1 MWEIFVPLQRKV
13 ILILMT
19 LILIKNAG
27 IINEGRQYKGSVLID
42 GQRIKAIYNGSD
54 IPEDATKSSQI
65 IDAEGLLLLPGVIDD
80 QVHFREPGLEHKA
93 DIHSESRAA
102 VAGGVTSFMD
112 MPNTNPQTT
121 TVDALNA
128 KFDRAAE
135 VSLANYSFFI
145 GATND
150 NLGELKKDGA
160 RRATAVKVFMGASTG
175 NMLVDDHSTLEGIF
189 SEVDMLIATHCESES
204 IIKQNIARY
213 TAEYGQ
219 DLDIFFHSKIR
230 SEEACYAS
238 SSEAVALAE
247 KYGSRLHLFHLS
259 TAKELSLLC
268 AKPLKEKKITG
279 EVCVHHL
286 WFTDEDYARLGN
298 RIKWNPAIKT
308 RNDRDALRQAL
319 IDGRLDVVATDHAPH
334 LLSEKE
340 GSCLKAASGGPMVQ
354 HSLIAMLE
362 MSRRGI
368 FTPELIVEKM
378 SHAPAQL
385 FRLKDRGYIREGY
398 YADLVLV
405 DPNAN
410 WTISQDNLYYKC
422 GWSPLEGESFSNKV
436 VKTFVNGHLVYDNGV
451 FDEQYKGKELERK

>member
-1 MWEIFVPLQRKV
+1 MT
-13 ILILMT
+13 ILIQ
-19 LILIKNAG
+19 NAR
-27 IINEGRQYKGSVLID
+27 IINEGKQFKGSVLIE
-42 GQRIKAIYNGSD
+42 GQRIKLIFTNPD
-54 IPEDATKSSQI
+54 IPEAILKSVQI
-65 IDAEGLLLLPGVIDD
+65 IDAEGLLLIPGVIDD
-80 QVHFREPGLEHKA
+80 QVHFREPGLTHKA

-102 VAGGVTSFMD
+102 VAGGVTSFME

-135 VSLANYSFFI
+135 ISLANYSFFI

-150 NLGELKKDGA
+150 NLDELKKDGA

-175 NMLVDDHSTLEGIF
+175 NMLVDNHSTLEGIF
-189 SEVDMLIATHCESES
+189 SEVDMLIATHCESEA

-213 TAEYGQ
+213 TAEYGE
-219 DLDIFFHSKIR
+219 DLDISFHSKIR
-230 SEEACYAS
+230 SEEACYVS
-238 SSEAVALAE
+238 SSEAVALAQ
-247 KYGSRLHLFHLS
+247 KYNSRLHLFHLS
-259 TAKELSLLC
+259 TAKELSLLSN
-268 AKPLKEKKITG
+268 KPLKDKRITG
-279 EVCVHHL
+279 EICIHHL
-286 WFTDEDYARLGN
+286 WFTDEDYTRLGN
-298 RIKWNPAIKT
+298 RIKWNPAVKT

-354 HSLIAMLE
+354 HSLVAMLE
-362 MSRRGI
+362 MSRQGI
-368 FTPELIVEKM
+368 FTLELIVEKM
-378 SHAPAQL
+378 SHAPADL

-410 WTISQDNLYYKC
+410 WNVSVGNIYYKC
-422 GWSPLEGESFSNKV
+422 GWSPLEGQAFSNKV
-436 VKTFVNGHLVYDNGV
+436 VKTFVNGHLVYDNGI
-451 FDEQYKGKELERK
+451 FDEKNKGIELEKI

>member
-1 MWEIFVPLQRKV
+1 M
-13 ILILMT
+13 
-19 LILIKNAG
+19 ILIKNAG
-27 IINEGRQYKGSVLID
+27 IINEGKRFKGAVLID
-42 GQRIKAIYNGSD
+42 NQRIKTIFD
-54 IPEDATKSSQI
+54 DQVIPEEILKSARI
-65 IDAEGLLLLPGVIDD
+65 IDAEGLILMPGVIDD
-80 QVHFREPGLEHKA
+80 QVHFREPGLTHKA
-93 DIHSESRAA
+93 DLYSESRAA

-121 TVDALNA
+121 TVDALNV

-150 NLGELKKDGA
+150 NLEELKKEGA

-175 NMLVDDHSTLEGIF
+175 NMLVDNHSTLEGIF

-219 DLDIFFHSKIR
+219 ELDIFFHSKIR

-238 SSEAVALAE
+238 SSEAVALAQ

-259 TAKELSLLC
+259 TAKELSLLSD
-268 AKPLKEKKITG
+268 KPLQDKKITG
-279 EVCVHHL
+279 EICIHHL
-286 WFTDEDYARLGN
+286 WFTDDDYARLGN
-298 RIKWNPAIKT
+298 RIKWNPAVKT
-308 RNDRDALRQAL
+308 KNDRDALRQAL
-319 IDGRLDVVATDHAPH
+319 VDGRLDVVATDHAPH

-354 HSLIAMLE
+354 HSLVTMLE
-362 MSRRGI
+362 MSRQGI
-368 FTPELIVEKM
+368 FTPELVVEKM
-378 SHAPAQL
+378 CHAPSDL

-410 WTISQDNLYYKC
+410 WTVSTDNLYYKC
-422 GWSPLEGESFSNKV
+422 GWSPLEGQIFSNKV
-436 VKTFVNGHLVYDNGV
+436 VKTFVNGCLVYDNGV
-451 FDEQYKGKELERK
+451 FDEQNKGKELEKI